1 MGGAA
6 ILSPSLN
13 PGKWVRARYLNVTA
27 NFIRPNGYCG
37 CCVCR
42 SMNIRPCWLNVI
54 TPAAPIV
61 RIAGTGWLKTWN
73 TQGWNTCNYR
83 IEYAGLSTQPIV
95 TSTAFCSVQAANVV
109 MSSPLTQTWP
119 PSAALSLRSLSL
131 SGIPNRCCRPAP
143 WA

>member
-1 MGGAA
+1 MGGTA
-6 ILSPSLN
+6 ILSLSQSREM
-13 PGKWVRARYLNVTA
+13 GARYLNVTA

-42 SMNIRPCWLNVI
+42 SMNIRDIRPCWLNII

-83 IEYAGLSTQPIV
+83 IEYGGLSTQPIV
-95 TSTAFCSVQAANVV
+95 TLTAFCSVQAANVGCLPHANLGSICCAAPPWLE
-109 MSSPLTQTWP
+109 SSFVIEEVF
-119 PSAALSLRSLSL
+119 SSS
-131 SGIPNRCCRPAP
+131 NF
-143 WA
+143 